1 MKVKDLIAELEKLD
15 KPEAEITLLGNTGNP
30 EDEETDLYFDVV
42 EVWNDGE
49 DTITLFVGLKEET
62 RKQIAE
68 QEASLVS
75 RKTELIEKIK
85 AVALKIYGASEVS
98 VDKKMMEKL
107 SSYEAAGYGHY
118 PICIAKNQ
126 YSFSTDPTL
135 RGAPQG
141 HVLNIREVR
150 LSAGAEFIVVVCGD
164 IMTMPGLPKIPAAN
178 SIDVDDQGKI
188 SGLF

>member
-85 AVALKIYGASEVS
+85 AIIANWGEFGVGEVNDVDGICLNEMGGMVALAEYFTYDNVGVEVYNPSGFSSDS
-98 VDKKMMEKL
+98 VDSYTEEYENLSEEDLEAILVVAELYDVEQEKT
-107 SSYEAAGYGHY
+107 YKR
-118 PICIAKNQ
+118 IA
-126 YSFSTDPTL
+126 D
-135 RGAPQG
+135 
-141 HVLNIREVR
+141 E
-150 LSAGAEFIVVVCGD
+150 
-164 IMTMPGLPKIPAAN
+164 
-178 SIDVDDQGKI
+178 
-188 SGLF
+188 